1 MKAAHNCL
9 NARLPDAEKCWAIA
23 RFLKKSVQNDH
34 LIKKVWWKVGCKV
47 FCCMFFRSGQLILKL
62 IKKIVLIQSRNR
74 MHTDQSI
81 LSVIEQPNKC
91 TI

>member
-1 MKAAHNCL
+1 MYF
-9 NARLPDAEKCWAIA
+9 RISQ
-23 RFLKKSVQNDH
+23 FLSHSYTCIVFTHHKVTRNTSQNDH